1 MAFDDEDPIV
11 RVVRLLARLPGV
23 GEKSARRMAYSLL
36 ATGSN
41 YAHALGD
48 AITTLPERV
57 RQCAVCQTYTGREE
71 CSICRDPQ
79 RTDEVICVV
88 ARPWEL
94 DAIERAGS
102 FRGRYHVLHAL
113 LDPLSGMGPDV
124 FPLQALMDRVREAS
138 TQEVIVATAS
148 TVEGEATA
156 LYLAESLRSE
166 NVRVTRIAAG
176 VPHGGDLEYIDPIT
190 LARALDGRR
199 GI

>member
-1 MAFDDEDPIV
+1 MAMDDEDPIV

-36 ATGSN
+36 ATGPS
-41 YAHALGD
+41 YAVALGD
-48 AITTLPERV
+48 AVATLPDRV
-57 RQCAVCQTYTGREE
+57 RQCRVCQTYTGRDE
-71 CSICRDPQ
+71 CSVCRDPL
-79 RTDEVICVV
+79 RTDSVICVV

-113 LDPLSGMGPDV
+113 LDPLGGMGPDV
-124 FPLQALMDRVREAS
+124 FPLQLLLDRVREAN

-166 NVRVTRIAAG
+166 SVRVTRIAAG

>member
-1 MAFDDEDPIV
+1 MAFDEEDPIA

-36 ATGSN
+36 ATGPS
-41 YAHALGD
+41 YAQALGD
-48 AITTLPERV
+48 AVATLPERV
-57 RQCAVCQTYTGREE
+57 RQCKVCNTYTGREE
-71 CSICRDPQ
+71 CAVCRDPQ
-79 RTDEVICVV
+79 RNDQVICVV

-113 LDPLSGMGPDV
+113 LDPLGGMGPDV
-124 FPLQALMDRVREAS
+124 FPLQPLVDRVRES
-138 TQEVIVATAS
+138 KTQEVIVATAS

-156 LYLAESLRSE
+156 LYLAESLRHE
-166 NVRVTRIAAG
+166 NVKITRIAAG